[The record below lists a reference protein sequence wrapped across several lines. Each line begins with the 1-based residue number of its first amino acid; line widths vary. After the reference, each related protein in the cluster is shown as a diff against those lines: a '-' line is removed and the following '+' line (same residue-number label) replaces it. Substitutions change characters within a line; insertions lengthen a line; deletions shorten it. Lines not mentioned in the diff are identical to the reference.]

1 MCAHLPL
8 TGYDALT
15 RMVRRSNNLHYEDI
29 CLFRL
34 YTIHTLNEKQQRWK
48 DGTGIHDVY
57 RRVVTAE
64 VNMSID
70 VELTDLAYGGDA
82 VGRYEG
88 RVLFVP
94 GGIPGERVRVE
105 IVEERRGHA
114 RANLLEILRPS
125 PERVEP
131 AYPQLTDSG
140 CQWQH
145 IAYPAQLAWKAVIV
159 RGLLTRIG
167 KQQDALVHP
176 TIGMPQGIPPWHYRN
191 IHLFSI
197 GPRGEMGLKIA
208 ESHDVQDLP
217 DCPLLHPALDQVYQA
232 VRGKLFSY
240 FGEHLG
246 EMLQSVTLRGAVGA
260 VSNAGPGMLSAGIK
274 AVPSLITIQARPGSL
289 IENSQQLA
297 QELLMVAPGIVG
309 VIIERVGGR
318 YGRVFAGQEFLT
330 DVVLGRRFRIS
341 ADSFFQVN
349 PLQTAVLVER
359 AMSMLDPQR
368 SEVVLDGYSGVG
380 LFSAFLAQRASRVIA
395 IESQPSAVMDA
406 RATAALNNQNNIN
419 ILEGTLERVLNQLH
433 HYRRERVD
441 VALVDPPR
449 SGCHPKALQ
458 ALQTM
463 APRAI
468 CYVSC
473 DPSTLARDISTLC
486 SGNRYRLVAAQ
497 PVDMFPQTYHIECVA
512 LLARIGGR

>member
-1 MCAHLPL
+1 MQ
-8 TGYDALT
+8 Y
-15 RMVRRSNNLHYEDI
+15 YERTD
-29 CLFRL
+29 
-34 YTIHTLNEKQQRWK
+34 TKRWK
-48 DGTGIHDVY
+48 DGTATATFDAQKA
-57 RRVVTAE
+57 AE

-114 RANLLEILRPS
+114 RANLMEILRPA

-131 AYPQLTDSG
+131 PYPLLTDCG

-145 IAYPAQLAWKAVIV
+145 IAYPAQLTWKAHIV
-159 RGLLTRIG
+159 RQLLVRIG
-167 KQQDALVHP
+167 KQPDALVHP
-176 TIGMPQGIPPWHYRN
+176 AIGMPPGTSPWHYRN
-191 IHLFSI
+191 IALFSV
-197 GPRGEMGLKIA
+197 GPDGEVGLKLT

-217 DCPLLHPALDQVYQA
+217 DYALLHPALDQVYQL
-232 VRGKLFSY
+232 VRAKLLDY
-240 FGEHLG
+240 FGDTLG
-246 EMLQSVTLRGAVGA
+246 EMIQGFTLRGAIGA
-260 VSNAGPGMLSAGIK
+260 ATNSNTGIPITSVK
-274 AVPSLITIQARPGSL
+274 AVPTLLSIHARPGSL
-289 IENSQQLA
+289 IENPQQLA
-297 QELLMVAPGIVG
+297 QEMMTIAPGIVG

-330 DVVLGRRFRIS
+330 DVILGRRFRIS

-349 PLQTAVLVER
+349 LVQTATLVER
-359 AMSMLDPQR
+359 VLAMLEPQR
-368 SEVVLDGYSGVG
+368 SDIVLDGYSGVG
-380 LFSAFLAQRASRVIA
+380 LFSAFLAPRAARVVA

-406 RATAALNNQNNIN
+406 RASAALNNQNNITV
-419 ILEGTLERVLNQLH
+419 LEGTLERLLSQL
-433 HYRRERVD
+433 HYRRERID

-449 SGCHPKALQ
+449 TGCHPKALQ
-458 ALQTM
+458 ALQVM

-473 DPSTLARDISTLC
+473 DPSTLARDIATLC
-486 SGNRYRLVAAQ
+486 SGGRYRLVYAQ
-497 PVDMFPQTYHIECVA
+497 PIDMFPQTYHIECVA
-512 LLARIGGR
+512 LLVRVNTR